1 MLCVTFAYFW
11 CSDHLLFCL
20 QTPSSL
26 TDKYTSSEPCLS
38 SSGTLIFP
46 YLAIG
51 GYQNEQYTQG
61 KALIL
66 TFVIKN
72 YEDRDSEDFK
82 NALRWEEE
90 FLKLVKAESEKL
102 EFWDLAYYSESHRFQ
117 TQNLNSRIL
126 RLYKPVRLSRHLDG
140 KLWNPK
146 IVYRRLECF
155 WNRERSIEDEI
166 EEAASADLQI
176 FIIAYSTIFIYLA
189 IALGQYESFKTI
201 PRDMKIS
208 LALSSIFMIFGAAFG
223 SIGLF
228 GWLGI
233 QVSYLTGQPE
243 SEL

>member
-117 TQNLNSRIL
+117 TQNLRIL
-126 RLYKPVRLSRHLDG
+126 SVLRMLSVFETVKGLLKTKSKKLQVLICKFSLLHTQQFLFTWRLP
-140 KLWNPK
+140 
-146 IVYRRLECF
+146 
-155 WNRERSIEDEI
+155 
-166 EEAASADLQI
+166 
-176 FIIAYSTIFIYLA
+176 
-189 IALGQYESFKTI
+189 
-201 PRDMKIS
+201 
-208 LALSSIFMIFGAAFG
+208 
-223 SIGLF
+223 
-228 GWLGI
+228 
-233 QVSYLTGQPE
+233 
-243 SEL
+243 